1 MHCTSLQADLV
12 LSADQ
17 KQRLLD
23 ARQQVLPEIERI
35 IAERERLTGC
45 LQASVHV
52 LMPHTCITFP
62 AQA

>member
-1 MHCTSLQADLV
+1 M

-35 IAERERLTGC
+35 VAERERLTGC
-45 LQASVHV
+45 LQASAHIM
-52 LMPHTCITFP
+52 MPHTCIKPP

>member
-1 MHCTSLQADLV
+1 MQADLV

-35 IAERERLTGC
+35 VAERERLTGC
-45 LQASVHV
+45 LQASIIVV
-52 LMPHTCITFP
+52 VPHTFIKLP